1 MKGDKIHIISV
12 DDHEIISNSVKHILE
27 EYSSEIKVTM
37 CQRSSELRGLIKSE
51 SVDLIILDYDLAED
65 NATEIIP
72 QIRLI
77 DKDVKIIVYT
87 MHDEAWVV
95 SSLLKLGVDGIVS
108 KEGRVTEIIDAFN
121 QVYKENETYFSKKI
135 YNVMVA
141 ELGHEKLKSK
151 LVYTP
156 TARETEVL
164 GFLSDGFTSE
174 EIADKMHLTKNTV
187 DTIRKNIL
195 SKSGAKNVSNL
206 VKISMQ
212 KGWI

>member
-1 MKGDKIHIISV
+1 MEGSKIHVISV
-12 DDHEIISNSVKHILE
+12 DDHEVISSGVKHILE
-27 EYSSEIKVTM
+27 EYSEQIKVSI
-37 CQRSSELRGLIKSE
+37 CQRSSELRGLINAE
-51 SVDLIILDYDLAED
+51 NVDLIVLDYDLAED
-65 NATEIIP
+65 NATTIIP

-77 DKDVKIIVYT
+77 DKDVKVIVYT

-108 KEGRVTEIIDAFN
+108 KEGKMTELIDAFN
-121 QVYKENETYFSKKI
+121 QVYRENETYFSKKI

-164 GFLSDGFTSE
+164 EFLAEGFTSE

>member
-1 MKGDKIHIISV
+1 MKDNGIHIISV
-12 DDHEIISNSVKHILE
+12 DDHEVISSSVKHILE
-27 EYSSEIKVTM
+27 EYSPDIKVTM
-37 CQRSSELRGLIKSE
+37 CQRSSELRGLIKAE

-77 DKDVKIIVYT
+77 DKDVKVIVYT

-108 KEGRVTEIIDAFN
+108 KEGKMTEIIDAFN
-121 QVYKENETYFSKKI
+121 QVYKENDTYFSKKI

-151 LVYTP
+151 LIYTP

-164 GFLSDGFTSE
+164 EFLSDGFTSE

-195 SKSGAKNVSNL
+195 SKSGARNVSNL
-206 VKISMQ
+206 VKLSMQ

>member
-1 MKGDKIHIISV
+1 MKVDKIHIISV
-12 DDHEIISNSVKHILE
+12 DDHEVISNSVKRILE
-27 EYSSEIKVTM
+27 EYSSDIMVTM

-51 SVDLIILDYDLAED
+51 SVDLIILDYDLADD

-87 MHDEAWVV
+87 MHDETWVV

-108 KEGRVTEIIDAFN
+108 KEGRVTEITDAFD

-156 TARETEVL
+156 TTRETEVL